1 VTELAGA
8 AETVVTVGSFDGVHR
23 GHLAVLSEITRR
35 AAVTGRQSV
44 LVTFEPHPMEV
55 VNPAAAPRRLTTDL
69 ERREILAE
77 TGLHRAVL
85 LQFDEGLRTLPPEQ
99 FVRDILLARLGMRE
113 LVIGEDHGF
122 GRGRQGDVALLHR
135 LGVELGFTVDVV
147 PPVVDPVVGLVSSTR
162 IRDAVGLGQLD
173 LAARLL
179 GRPYRLSAVVVP
191 GAGRGKTIG
200 VPTANLAVPSRKL
213 LPPDGVYAA
222 WIEWAGGRVGGMLN
236 QGPRPTVGETD
247 QTVEVHLFGVDA
259 DLYAA
264 TVRVEWVQRL
274 RDIRRFESLQALQR
288 QMINDRARAE
298 EILRP
303 SPRPEGITGD
313 D

>member
-1 VTELAGA
+1 MTELAGG

-23 GHLAVLSEITRR
+23 GHLAVLREITRR

-55 VNPAAAPRRLTTDL
+55 VSPAAAPRRLTTDL

-77 TGLHRAVL
+77 TGLQRAVL

-122 GRGRQGDVALLHR
+122 GRGRRGDVALLHR
-135 LGVELGFTVDVV
+135 LGPELGFTVDVV

-191 GAGRGKTIG
+191 GAGRGRTIG

-213 LPPDGVYAA
+213 LPPDGVYAV
-222 WIEWAGGRVGGMLN
+222 WVEWAGGRVGGMLN
-236 QGPRPTVGETD
+236 QGPRPTVGETGRS
-247 QTVEVHLFGVDA
+247 VEVHLFGVER
-259 DLYAA
+259 DLYGA

-288 QMINDRARAE
+288 QLINDRARTE
-298 EILRP
+298 EILRT